1 VGRCR
6 ELTLRANELQAE
18 LGHRVARGCPRLLSL
33 PGCGVLTAA
42 KILAEVAGVGRFRS
56 EAALAMHAG
65 AAPLECSSGAWQR
78 HRLSRVGNRQL
89 NAALH
94 RIAVTQLR
102 VHPPAQAYLLR
113 LQATGKSKREALR
126 VLKRRLVRV
135 IFNLLQADLD
145 QAKASHLPLRCR
157 LTNRPLDIGAMHDRT
172 RHARFGSAPRP
183 ARATAPAACRCATRR
198 AHFPA

>member
-1 VGRCR
+1 
-6 ELTLRANELQAE
+6 LTLRANELQAE
-18 LGHRVARGCPRLLSL
+18 LGRRVARVCPRLLSL

-78 HRLSRVGNRQL
+78 HGLSRVDNRQL

-102 VHPPAQAYLLR
+102 VHPPPKRIWRVTRRQASPS
-113 LQATGKSKREALR
+113 A
-126 VLKRRLVRV
+126 RRCGSSSG
-135 IFNLLQADLD
+135 
-145 QAKASHLPLRCR
+145 ASFAWSSTCCTPISTRHNSTRPPLCCP
-157 LTNRPLDIGAMHDRT
+157 LTNQPLDLVV
-172 RHARFGSAPRP
+172 
-183 ARATAPAACRCATRR
+183 RR
-198 AHFPA
+198 